1 VFADGVV
8 RNLQIYATPLF
19 DSQGNVTGGV
29 ATVVDVSTYR
39 SLEENLRQK
48 ADQLLEA
55 DRKKDEFLATL
66 AHELRN
72 PLAPIG
78 NAVELLRMAG
88 SATPQARQVQAMMER
103 QVKHLARLVDDLM
116 DVSRITRD
124 KIELRRER
132 LDLATVVQSAV
143 ETSRPLIESGN
154 HDLTVQLPPG
164 GLQVVGDATRLA
176 QVLANLLN
184 NSAKYTPDGGRIRL
198 TVEQQGDQATIR
210 VRDNGEG
217 IPATMLVRV
226 FDMFTQVERK
236 VDRAKGGLGLGLTL
250 VKRLVEMHGGSVEAC
265 SEGPGRGSEFTVR
278 LPLAPAEPTATGEKT
293 IGGAEARRRA
303 PLRILVVDDNHD
315 SAESLGMLLRL
326 LGDDIRVVHNGKAA
340 LDTVREWRPEVMLL
354 DIGMP
359 GMSGYEVAR
368 QIRRMPEL
376 RGKSKTTV
384 CRKRPGLTT
393 TW

>member
-1 VFADGVV
+1 
-8 RNLQIYATPLF
+8 
-19 DSQGNVTGGV
+19 
-29 ATVVDVSTYR
+29 
-39 SLEENLRQK
+39 
-48 ADQLLEA
+48 
-55 DRKKDEFLATL
+55 
-66 AHELRN
+66 
-72 PLAPIG
+72 
-78 NAVELLRMAG
+78 
-88 SATPQARQVQAMMER
+88 
-103 QVKHLARLVDDLM
+103 M

-376 RGKSKTTV
+376 RGVMLVAQTGWGQEQDYRLSKEAGFDHHLVKPVDLEAIERLLANIPTN
-384 CRKRPGLTT
+384 R
-393 TW
+393 